1 MRKLTRRQLIVQ
13 TLQVGTATAVASS
26 VASRLFAAEKK
37 AKFTMDLVGG
47 AIGVNASPDELI
59 KLAAKHGFGSVQPHH
74 GHLAKLS
81 DVQLEQLHS
90 QLKADGLVWGTAGM
104 PVEFRKDQAE
114 FEADLKSFPAICAA
128 YQRAGVTR
136 ISTWLRPYHESRTY
150 NENFNLHKSRLRQ
163 VSKIAGDHGMRFGTE
178 YVGTKTLWTKAK
190 FPFIH
195 TMQET
200 KELHDAIDVDNIGF
214 VLDSWHWYCA
224 GESKEDLLTLENKDI
239 VACDLNDA
247 PAGISVDEQIDNRR
261 ELPAATGTIDVKAFL
276 SALVEIGYDG
286 PIRAEP
292 FNQPLNAMNDEDA
305 CAATSNA
312 IAKAFAMVGR

>member
-1 MRKLTRRQLIVQ
+1 MPQLNRRQLIVQ
-13 TLQVGTATAVASS
+13 SLQMSTAAALTGSIGS
-26 VASRLFAAEKK
+26 TLFAADKK
-37 AKFTMDLVGG
+37 PKFTMDLVGG
-47 AIGVNASPDELI
+47 AIGVNASPDALI

-81 DVQLEQLHS
+81 DGQLSELRS
-90 QLKADGLVWGTAGM
+90 QMKSDGLVWGAAGM
-104 PVEFRKDQAE
+104 PVDFRKDQST
-114 FEADLKSFPAICAA
+114 FESQLKSFPAVCAA
-128 YQRAGVTR
+128 YQRAGATR
-136 ISTWLRPYHESRTY
+136 ISTWLSPYHKSRTY
-150 NENFNLHKSRLRQ
+150 NENFNLHKTRLRE

-178 YVGTKTLWTKAK
+178 YVGTKTLWTRTKH
-190 FPFIH
+190 PFIH

-200 KELHDAIDVDNIGF
+200 KELHDAIDTNNIGF

-247 PAGISVDEQIDNRR
+247 PAGIPVEEQIDNRR
-261 ELPAATGTIDVKAFL
+261 ELPAATGTIDVKTFL

-292 FNQPLNAMNDEDA
+292 FNQPLNQMDDEQA